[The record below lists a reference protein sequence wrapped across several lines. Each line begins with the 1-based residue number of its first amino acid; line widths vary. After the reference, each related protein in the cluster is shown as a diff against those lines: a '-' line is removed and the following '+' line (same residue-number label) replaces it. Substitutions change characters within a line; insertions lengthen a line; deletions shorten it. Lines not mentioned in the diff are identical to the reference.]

1 MFILKPS
8 VIYYNSMDLDSQIR
22 DTRSIL
28 RHGKHIE
35 ELQKEKEYYYSVLQ
49 NLSTESGM
57 LAEAVKVIK
66 MSPFE
71 QKRYFIQKKQKSIIL
86 YSIFGMGFYN
96 LVICGVLDHSLKF
109 YFALASFNILFL
121 YISMAKYNEQI
132 NKEFT
137 PLSFSEEE
145 KKEIYQRC
153 NEIGDGFNG
162 EYCEALTEYE
172 DICRKLKKLGVE

>member
-1 MFILKPS
+1 MVNLD
-8 VIYYNSMDLDSQIR
+8 MDNQIR
-22 DTRSIL
+22 DARSIL

-35 ELQKEKEYYYSVLQ
+35 ELQKEKEYYLSELQ
-49 NLSTESGM
+49 DLSIESHI
-57 LAEAVKVIK
+57 LAEKVKIIK

-96 LVICGVLDHSLKF
+96 LVICGVLDYGLKF

-121 YISMAKYNEQI
+121 YISMTKYNEQI

-153 NEIGDGFNG
+153 NEIGDDFNG
-162 EYCEALTEYE
+162 EFCEAKTNYE
-172 DICRKLKKLGVE
+172 DVCRKLKKLGVE